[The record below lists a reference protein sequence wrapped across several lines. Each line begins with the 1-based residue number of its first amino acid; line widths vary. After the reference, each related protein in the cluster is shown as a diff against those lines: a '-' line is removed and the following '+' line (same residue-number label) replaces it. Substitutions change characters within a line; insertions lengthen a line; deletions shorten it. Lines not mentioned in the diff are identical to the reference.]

1 MEYDV
6 IVVGAGAAGMM
17 CAAEAGKRGRRV
29 ALVENND
36 KPGKKIRISGGGRC
50 NFTNINAQPHNY
62 LSQNPHFCKSALARY
77 TPADFLALVE
87 RYSIAWHEKKLGQL
101 FCDGSAQQIIDMLVQ
116 ECTDAG
122 VELHLNCGVLSVEKH
137 GEQFT
142 VHTPQ
147 GTMTAQSLVV
157 ATGGLSIPTL
167 GATDFGYRM
176 ARQFG
181 VQLTALQ
188 PGLVPLT
195 MRGRDAAMFRQLS
208 GVSLDVFASCNGI
221 SFRENVLFT
230 HKGVSGP
237 AILQVSSYW
246 KPGDAVVLNLLPD
259 VHVEEWLTEQRTS
272 KREVHTVLA
281 QFLPKSFAQNWCAVY
296 HFVGSMNQLSS
307 AKFQELVQLLT
318 QWHLLP
324 DGTEGYAK
332 AEVTLGG
339 VDTSEL
345 SSKTME
351 ARSVPGLYFIGE
363 AVDVTGWLGGYN
375 FQWAWASGY
384 AAGQCV

>member
-1 MEYDV
+1 MNYDV

-29 ALVENND
+29 VLLEHND

-87 RYSIAWHEKKLGQL
+87 QHGIAWHEKKLGQL
-101 FCDGSAQQIIDMLVQ
+101 FCDGSAQHIIDMLVH
-116 ECTDAG
+116 ECHSAG
-122 VELHLNCGVLSVEKH
+122 VELRLHCGVTSVEQR
-137 GEQFT
+137 GEEF
-142 VHTPQ
+142 VAHTPQ
-147 GTMTAQSLVV
+147 GSIAAQSLVV
-157 ATGGLSIPTL
+157 ATGGLSIPPL
-167 GATDFGYRM
+167 GATDIAYRI

-181 VQLTALQ
+181 VQVVAPR

-195 MRGRDAAMFRQLS
+195 LRGRHAEIFRQLS
-208 GVSLDVFASCNGI
+208 GVSLDVVASCNGVA
-221 SFRENVLFT
+221 FRENVLFT
-230 HKGVSGP
+230 HKGISGP
-237 AILQVSSYW
+237 AVLQVSSYW
-246 KPGDAVVLNLLPD
+246 KPGDAVTLHILPD
-259 VHVEEWLTEQRTS
+259 VPVEEWLTEQRAS
-272 KREVHTVLA
+272 KKEIHTVLS
-281 QFLPKSFAQNWCAVY
+281 QFLPKSFAQNWCTAHHVT
-296 HFVGSMNQLSS
+296 GSLNQLST
-307 AKFQELVQLLT
+307 ATLQELVQLLT
-318 QWHLLP
+318 QWSILP

-339 VDTSEL
+339 VSTSEL

-351 ARSVPGLYFIGE
+351 VRAVAGLYFIGE

-375 FQWAWASGY
+375 FQWAWSSGY
-384 AAGQCV
+384 VAGQCV